1 MKYLFLTSVATFA
14 ILASQSTA
22 QTYAAAGTDYSAA
35 ASETWTEDAMNDFL
49 SMANSFACISKNSRL
64 DLPTLSNASYESLI
78 AEVQCGLADL
88 NSTGTNRDTL
98 SRSVLVTSRASNST
112 PLEGTAY
119 FDASSGAGF
128 ITNMIFKKDPTTF
141 GPYGEWYI
149 GYTMAQSGGTAIPF
163 ANSPM
168 FGFVD
173 IAPGPGNSI
182 VIQGADRSRTSGT
195 THDEIQR
202 SKISYSDSTLDAA
215 TLVGQYIGVDEQNV
229 SINTVIAGRTSDTN
243 YYRVTLD
250 SIANTTS
257 SQCFK
262 RDQTW
267 SNVYK
272 YDVYNKA
279 SGAKLNLSG
288 SFGFKTAANVRGF
301 YDHNGAWFDGGAFA
315 FNKSG
320 NKTVAVTDNETD
332 IAYSL
337 EWAPGKLFSKSVVTE
352 SLASGINIYER
363 DGMYVRLV
371 GATMTATYW
380 DAPTGGTIITN
391 PWNNVTIGN
400 DVTQSDINISGYD
413 HIGWMHDTAKRQ
425 NVYWSGGA
433 TVDVQ
438 VRTAKSLDATLLAA
452 NFTNLTQDGGT
463 GFKNMPL
470 DRALWAAGNQDAT
483 RDYASG
489 SGSTADGAAFYF
501 TGLNPTGVATGL
513 LPRTLY
519 IDTGTSGPDASDKPV
534 MFNFAV
540 NERSGKYEDFSDDS
554 AADWSN
560 SSWPEHE
567 ISLMD
572 GSSNKYQWR
581 FGAYP
586 WTHSIAAVAVDGTV
600 KPVDQPVMLKYT
612 HTTAK
617 DVNIAQDTNGIT
629 YLANKDNYFPDKTGL
644 CSSVGSPTTTHYS
657 CTAKPSSFNG
667 KTFML
672 EYNGSH
678 LHGLPEQKAT
688 YTAGGDDGY
697 YIKIANPIDGS
708 DVVGTDGT
716 AYVLKSRQ
724 IGKTFVP
731 ALTSVYNPA
740 SPVYYDPNNS
750 PTTADCD
757 DLSFD
762 TLSDLGSGFQISDLP
777 DVNDTSTWPQS
788 AKVWSDMPAASSLKC
803 TVSMGQATGC

>member
-49 SMANSFACISKNSRL
+49 GMANSFACISKNSRL
-64 DLPTLSNASYESLI
+64 DLSTLANASYESLI

-98 SRSVLVTSRASNST
+98 SRSVVVTSRASNST
-112 PLEGTAY
+112 PLEGTVY
-119 FDASSGAGF
+119 FDASMDAGF
-128 ITNMIFKKDPTTF
+128 ITNMTFKKDPTTF

-149 GYTMAQSGGTAIPF
+149 GYKMAQSAGTAIPF

-173 IAPGPGNSI
+173 IAPGAGNSI
-182 VIQGADRSRTSGT
+182 VIQGADRSRTPGT
-195 THDEIQR
+195 THDLIER

-215 TLVGQYIGVDEQNV
+215 TLVGQYVGIDEGSNAT
-229 SINTVIAGRTSDTN
+229 NTVIAGRTSDTN

-250 SIANTTS
+250 NAATPPTTS

-272 YDVYNKA
+272 YGVYNKA

-288 SFGFKTAANVRGF
+288 SFGFKTAANLRGF

-320 NKTVAVTDNETD
+320 NKTVAVTDNETGT
-332 IAYSL
+332 AYTL
-337 EWAPGKLFSKSVVTE
+337 NWAPGKLFTKSVVTE
-352 SLASGINIYER
+352 ALASGINIYER

-380 DAPTGGTIITN
+380 DAPTDGN
-391 PWNNVTIGN
+391 PISDPWDNVTIGD

-452 NFTNLTQDGGT
+452 NFTNLTQDGGA

-470 DRALWAAGNQDAT
+470 DRALWAAGDQDAS
-483 RDYASG
+483 RNYASG

-540 NERSGKYEDFSDDS
+540 NERSGKYEDFFDNS
-554 AADWSN
+554 AANWSN
-560 SSWPEHE
+560 DSWPEYE
-567 ISLMD
+567 ISLID

-586 WTHSIAAVAVDGTV
+586 WTHSIAAVKADGTV
-600 KPVDQPVMLKYT
+600 KPVDQPVMLKYE

-617 DVNIAQDTNGIT
+617 DVNAAQDTNGIT
-629 YLANKDNYFPDKTGL
+629 YFANKTDHFPDKTNL
-644 CSSVGSPTTTHYS
+644 CGNALASTHYS
-657 CTAKPSSFNG
+657 CTARPSSFDG

-672 EYNGSH
+672 EYNGNH
-678 LHGLPEQKAT
+678 LHGFPEQKAT
-688 YTAGGDDGY
+688 YSDGGDVGY
-697 YIKIANPIDGS
+697 YIQLVNPIDGS

-731 ALTSVYNPA
+731 APTSVYDPGN
-740 SPVYYDPNNS
+740 PVYYDPDVS
-750 PTTADCD
+750 RTDDCD

-762 TLSDLGSGFQISDLP
+762 KLSDLGSGFQISDLP
-777 DVNDTSTWPQS
+777 DVNDTATWPQS

-803 TVSMGQATGC
+803 TVNMGQAAGC

>member
-49 SMANSFACISKNSRL
+49 GMANSFACISKNSRL
-64 DLPTLSNASYESLI
+64 DLSTLANASYESLI
-78 AEVQCGLADL
+78 AEVQCGLANL

-98 SRSVLVTSRASNST
+98 SRSVVVTSRASNST
-112 PLEGTAY
+112 PLEGTVY
-119 FDASSGAGF
+119 FDASMDAGF
-128 ITNMIFKKDPTTF
+128 ITNMTFKKDPTTF

-149 GYTMAQSGGTAIPF
+149 GYKMAQSAGTAIPF
-163 ANSPM
+163 ANTPM

-173 IAPGPGNSI
+173 IAPGAGNSI
-182 VIQGADRSRTSGT
+182 VIQGADRSRTPGT
-195 THDEIQR
+195 THDLIER

-215 TLVGQYIGVDEQNV
+215 TLVGQYVGIDEGSNAT
-229 SINTVIAGRTSDTN
+229 NTVIAGRTSDTN

-250 SIANTTS
+250 NAATPPTTS

-288 SFGFKTAANVRGF
+288 SFGFKTAANLRGF

-320 NKTVAVTDNETD
+320 NKTVAVTDNETGT
-332 IAYSL
+332 AYTL
-337 EWAPGKLFSKSVVTE
+337 KWAPGKLFTKSVVTE
-352 SLASGINIYER
+352 ALASGINIYER

-380 DAPTGGTIITN
+380 DAPTGGTQITN
-391 PWNNVTIGN
+391 PWGNVTIGN

-452 NFTNLTQDGGT
+452 NFTNLTQDGGA

-470 DRALWAAGNQDAT
+470 DRALWAAGDQDAS
-483 RDYASG
+483 RNYASG

-560 SSWPEHE
+560 NSWPEYE
-567 ISLMD
+567 ISLID

-586 WTHSIAAVAVDGTV
+586 WTHSIAAVKADGTV
-600 KPVDQPVMLKYT
+600 KPVDQPVMLKYE

-617 DVNIAQDTNGIT
+617 DVNAAQDTNGIT
-629 YLANKDNYFPDKTGL
+629 YFANNTNHFPDKTNL
-644 CSSVGSPTTTHYS
+644 CGNALASTHYS
-657 CTAKPSSFNG
+657 CTARPSSFDG

-672 EYNGSH
+672 EYNGNH
-678 LHGLPEQKAT
+678 LHGFPEQKAT
-688 YTAGGDDGY
+688 YSDGGDDGY
-697 YIKIANPIDGS
+697 YIQLVNPIDGS
-708 DVVGTDGT
+708 DVVGADGT

-731 ALTSVYNPA
+731 APTSVYNPA
-740 SPVYYDPNNS
+740 SPVYYDPGVS
-750 PTTADCD
+750 SALDCD

-762 TLSDLGSGFQISDLP
+762 ELSDLGSGFQISDLP

-803 TVSMGQATGC
+803 TVNMGQAAGC

>member
-35 ASETWTEDAMNDFL
+35 GSETWTEDAMNDFL
-49 SMANSFACISKNSRL
+49 GMANSFACISKNSRL
-64 DLPTLSNASYESLI
+64 DLSTLANASYESLI

-98 SRSVLVTSRASNST
+98 SRSVVVTSRASNST
-112 PLEGTAY
+112 PLEGTVY
-119 FDASSGAGF
+119 FDASMDAGF
-128 ITNMIFKKDPTTF
+128 ITNMTFKKDPTTF

-149 GYTMAQSGGTAIPF
+149 GYKMAQSAGTAIPF
-163 ANSPM
+163 ANTPM

-173 IAPGPGNSI
+173 IAPGAGNSI
-182 VIQGADRSRTSGT
+182 VIQGADRSRTPGT
-195 THDEIQR
+195 THDLIER

-215 TLVGQYIGVDEQNV
+215 TLVGQYVGIDEGSNAT
-229 SINTVIAGRTSDTN
+229 NTVIAGRTSDTN

-250 SIANTTS
+250 NAATPPTTS

-272 YDVYNKA
+272 YGVYNKA

-288 SFGFKTAANVRGF
+288 SFGFKTAANLRGF

-320 NKTVAVTDNETD
+320 NKTVAVTDNETGT
-332 IAYSL
+332 AYTL
-337 EWAPGKLFSKSVVTE
+337 KWAPGKLFTKSVVTE
-352 SLASGINIYER
+352 ALASGINIYER

-380 DAPTGGTIITN
+380 DAPTGGTQITN
-391 PWNNVTIGN
+391 PWGNGTIGN

-452 NFTNLTQDGGT
+452 NFTNLTQDGGA

-470 DRALWAAGNQDAT
+470 DRALWAAGDQDAS
-483 RDYASG
+483 RNYASG

-540 NERSGKYEDFSDDS
+540 NERSGKYEDFFDNS
-554 AADWSN
+554 AANWSN
-560 SSWPEHE
+560 DSWPEYE
-567 ISLMD
+567 ISLID

-586 WTHSIAAVAVDGTV
+586 WTHSIAAVKADGTV
-600 KPVDQPVMLKYT
+600 KPVDQPVMLKYE

-617 DVNIAQDTNGIT
+617 DVNAAQDTNGIT
-629 YLANKDNYFPDKTGL
+629 YFANKTDHFPDKTNL
-644 CSSVGSPTTTHYS
+644 CGNALASTHYS
-657 CTAKPSSFNG
+657 CTARPSSFDG

-672 EYNGSH
+672 EYNGNH
-678 LHGLPEQKAT
+678 LHGFPEQKAT
-688 YTAGGDDGY
+688 YSDGGDDGY
-697 YIKIANPIDGS
+697 YIQLVNPIDGS
-708 DVVGTDGT
+708 DVVGADGT

-731 ALTSVYNPA
+731 APTSVYNPA
-740 SPVYYDPNNS
+740 SPVYYDPNS
-750 PTTADCD
+750 PSTADCD

-777 DVNDTSTWPQS
+777 DVNDSSTWPQS

-803 TVSMGQATGC
+803 TVNMGQAAGC

>member
-35 ASETWTEDAMNDFL
+35 ASETWTEDAMNNFL
-49 SMANSFACISKNSRL
+49 RMANSFACISKNSRL
-64 DLPTLSNASYESLI
+64 DLSTLANASYESLI

-98 SRSVLVTSRASNST
+98 SRSVVVTSRASNST
-112 PLEGTAY
+112 PLEGTVY
-119 FDASSGAGF
+119 FDASMDAGF
-128 ITNMIFKKDPTTF
+128 ITNMTFKKDPTTF

-149 GYTMAQSGGTAIPF
+149 GYKMAQSAGTAIPF
-163 ANSPM
+163 ANTPM

-173 IAPGPGNSI
+173 IAPGAGNSI
-182 VIQGADRSRTSGT
+182 VIQGADRSRTPGT
-195 THDEIQR
+195 THDLIER

-215 TLVGQYIGVDEQNV
+215 TLVGQYVGIDEGSNAT
-229 SINTVIAGRTSDTN
+229 NTVIAGRTSDTN

-250 SIANTTS
+250 NAATPPTTS

-272 YDVYNKA
+272 YGVYNKA

-288 SFGFKTAANVRGF
+288 SFGFKTAANLRGF

-320 NKTVAVTDNETD
+320 NKTVAVTDNETGT
-332 IAYSL
+332 AYTL
-337 EWAPGKLFSKSVVTE
+337 KWAPGKLFTKSVVTE
-352 SLASGINIYER
+352 ALASGINIYER

-380 DAPTGGTIITN
+380 DAPTGGTQITN
-391 PWNNVTIGN
+391 PWGNLTIGN

-413 HIGWMHDTAKRQ
+413 HIGWMHDAAKRQ

-452 NFTNLTQDGGT
+452 NFTNLTQDGGV
-463 GFKNMPL
+463 GFGNMPL
-470 DRALWAAGNQDAT
+470 DRADWAAGDQDAS
-483 RDYASG
+483 RNYASG

-540 NERSGKYEDFSDDS
+540 NERSGKYEDFFDNS
-554 AADWSN
+554 AANWSN
-560 SSWPEHE
+560 DSWPEYE
-567 ISLMD
+567 ISLID

-586 WTHSIAAVAVDGTV
+586 WTHSIAAVKADGTV
-600 KPVDQPVMLKYT
+600 KPVDQPVMLKYE

-617 DVNIAQDTNGIT
+617 DVNAAQDTNGIT
-629 YLANKDNYFPDKTGL
+629 YFANKTDHFPDKTNL
-644 CSSVGSPTTTHYS
+644 CGNALASTHYS
-657 CTAKPSSFNG
+657 CTARPSSFDG

-672 EYNGSH
+672 EYNGNH
-678 LHGLPEQKAT
+678 LHGFPEQKAT
-688 YTAGGDDGY
+688 YSDGGDVGY
-697 YIKIANPIDGS
+697 YIQLVNPIDGS

-731 ALTSVYNPA
+731 APTSVYNPA
-740 SPVYYDPNNS
+740 SPVYYDPNS
-750 PTTADCD
+750 PSTADCD

-777 DVNDTSTWPQS
+777 DVNDSSTWPQS
-788 AKVWSDMPAASSLKC
+788 AKAWSDMPAASSLKC
-803 TVSMGQATGC
+803 TVNMGQAAGC